1 MHLCNQSLIGFCM
14 TQPGTLLLYFGRV
27 IYRPAPPMPDKVV
40 TTSGT
45 VLFTGQDI
53 KDGHTIWQSM
63 GDQESG
69 KVWGHGA
76 YQAHDWSA
84 DWQEDGV

>member
-14 TQPGTLLLYFGRV
+14 TQTGTLLLYFGKV

-53 KDGHTIWQSM
+53 KDGQNVWQSM
-63 GDQESG
+63 GGQELG
-69 KVWGHGA
+69 TVWGHGA
-76 YQAHDWSA
+76 YQAPDWSA